1 MRKYPGGLITVVQNS
16 AGSPS
21 RKPPPDKYNLHGAPQ
36 RSHQTHKTIPI
47 FLAPAVALHT
57 CCGISTLRSTQ

>member
-21 RKPPPDKYNLHGAPQ
+21 RKPPPIN
-36 RSHQTHKTIPI
+36 TICMGLLRGLTKRTKQSPSSSPPRLPCI
-47 FLAPAVALHT
+47 LAAA
-57 CCGISTLRSTQ
+57 